1 MQLDQ
6 SEKTAHISVV
16 TRHPSGISAFL
27 IRHFAGKPVGCSLRL
42 LLGTKFEYAGRIK
55 DRSDD

>member
-1 MQLDQ
+1 MINN
-6 SEKTAHISVV
+6 SKTTHISVV

-27 IRHFAGKPVGCSLRL
+27 RRHFAGKPVGCSLRL
-42 LLGTKFEYAGRIK
+42 LLGTKFEYARGMK